1 VNLLTRLRIGPRLA
15 VAFAALLLAAA
26 GVVLY
31 GISRLSNVT
40 DSLTLIGEDRIPKVQ
55 KLTDVTDNI
64 NLIARELRNTLIW
77 SEPAQVAGALD
88 ASNKAREDVAKTLEQ
103 LQPTLTS
110 EAGKKLFAE
119 LQAARGVY
127 VPVQTAFM
135 ELVRAGKKPE
145 AQALLTD
152 KLRPAQL
159 NYFKAVDTLKEYQ
172 IGLVSKAVD
181 DGKKAYE
188 TDKAILFSLLVL
200 MVAVS
205 AVFGWF
211 IARSIVK
218 PLQRAVGS
226 AGRIAEGNL
235 REVIT
240 AEGRDETTELLQAVS
255 RMQASLR
262 TVVGQV
268 RTGVDSVTTA
278 SAQIAAGNQDL
289 SSRTEE
295 QASSLQQTASSM
307 EQLTG
312 TVNQSSENARQAN
325 QLAQSASQA
334 ASKGGEVVREVVG
347 TMEQISASSKRI
359 ADIIGTIDGIAFQ
372 TNILALNAAVEAARA
387 GEQGRGFAVV
397 ASEVRSL
404 AQRSAQAAK
413 EIKSLITDSE
423 EKVGAGGRLVV
434 QAGTVM
440 DDIVNQV
447 RRVTDLVGEI
457 TSASAEQ
464 SQGIGQIND
473 AVTQMDQV
481 TQQNAALVE
490 ESAAAAASLSQQAQ
504 KLAEVVAVFQI
515 DDSAV
520 RAPATPAAAAPAA
533 GSKAG
538 AWSGADRRGPDRA
551 TNVQRPAFGAK
562 PAAPAAAVPAKAS
575 AAPAAAPAAAQ
586 AAPAATGTDDWTSF

>member
-1 VNLLTRLRIGPRLA
+1 LSPPRQLFNYGNFNVYLLTRLRIGPRLA
-15 VAFAALLLAAA
+15 VAFGALVLAAA

-31 GISRLSNVT
+31 GISRLSHLT
-40 DSLTLIGEDRIPKVQ
+40 DTLTVLGENRIPKLQ
-55 KLTDVTDNI
+55 QLAEITGGI
-64 NLIARELRNTLIW
+64 NLIARELRNALIW
-77 SEPAQVAGALD
+77 SDPAQVATALD
-88 ASNKAREDVAKTLEQ
+88 TSEKARQDVSKVLEK
-103 LQPTLTS
+103 LDVSMVT
-110 EAGKKLFAE
+110 EAGRKVLA
-119 LQAARGVY
+119 QVHAAREAY
-127 VPVQTAFM
+127 VPVQTRFI
-135 ELVRAGKKPE
+135 ELVRAGKKDE

-152 KLRPAQL
+152 SMRPAQL
-159 NYFKAVDTLKEYQ
+159 AYFKAVDAMRDFQVERA
-172 IGLVSKAVD
+172 SAAVTA
-181 DGKKAYE
+181 GKQAYE
-188 TDKAILFSLLVL
+188 TDRAVMFGLLAL
-200 MVAVS
+200 MVALS
-205 AVFGWF
+205 AVFGWI
-211 IARSIVK
+211 IARSIVQ
-218 PLQRAVGS
+218 PLRHAVGS
-226 AGRIAEGNL
+226 AGRIAEGDL
-235 REVIT
+235 REVIN
-240 AEGRDETTELLQAVS
+240 ADGHDEAAELLQAVG
-255 RMQASLR
+255 RMQTSLR
-262 TVVGQV
+262 QVVSQV

-312 TVNQSSENARQAN
+312 TVNQASENARQAN

-334 ASKGGEVVREVVG
+334 ASKGGDVMREVVG

-423 EKVGAGGRLVV
+423 EKVDAGGRLVV

-515 DDSAV
+515 DEAAV
-520 RAPATPAAAAPAA
+520 RAPATVVAPPANQTW
-533 GSKAG
+533 GG
-538 AWSGADRRGPDRA
+538 TERRGPDRA
-551 TNVQRPAFGAK
+551 QNVKRPSFGSK
-562 PAAPAAAVPAKAS
+562 PATPAPKPAPAAEPAV
-575 AAPAAAPAAAQ
+575 Q
-586 AAPAATGTDDWTSF
+586 AAATGTDDWTSF